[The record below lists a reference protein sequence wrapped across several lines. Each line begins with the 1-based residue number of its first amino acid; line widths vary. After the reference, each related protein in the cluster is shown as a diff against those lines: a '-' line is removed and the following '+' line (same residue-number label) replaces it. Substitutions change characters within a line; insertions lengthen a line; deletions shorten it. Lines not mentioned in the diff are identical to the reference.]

1 MTLSDSR
8 ARRAEDDKL
17 PFQTRVGQLR
27 ISDNIAPE
35 EWVMKQFLRSHNTQ
49 NPHDVRALLVK
60 RHTLAWQRT
69 AMGMAEAAAV
79 VADAAF
85 CLVAACWDLVLAVLP
100 SIYL

>member
-8 ARRAEDDKL
+8 ARRVKDDKL

-27 ISDNIAPE
+27 IRDNIAHE
-35 EWVMKQFLRSHNTQ
+35 EWVMRQFLRSHNTQ

-69 AMGMAEAAAV
+69 AMGMAEA
-79 VADAAF
+79 F
-85 CLVAACWDLVLAVLP
+85 CLVAACWDLVLAVLL